1 MSAVPEIPITL
12 VICSNRPE
20 RSAAAIARIP
30 PLLGSQDFLLIIADI
45 RADQI
50 PEQVIRTAA
59 SESRARLLCNGQNLG
74 LAHSRN
80 KALKETTTR
89 HLIFIDDD
97 IFPTAQAL
105 HGLRG
110 ALAAGA
116 GIVGARIDADFQ
128 GRPAP
133 WFLTP
138 GQLHYLGSH
147 DPAQPASIW
156 GGSFGIDVEQALM
169 LGISFD
175 ENLGRVGDD
184 LASAEDTTF
193 VRALTAQ
200 GVRGEILHHVHTRHL
215 IDSSRL
221 TLAYLLRR
229 AFWQGR
235 SEVRRH
241 DTRHGI
247 SKEWQRNRSGGRLAL
262 AVLYTASV
270 LSGACWEAVMRC
282 GRGRAGLSGRASAS
296 GTRLHLDAIRHL
308 LTDGEVS
315 TCTYRRNDQ

>member
-1 MSAVPEIPITL
+1 MSAAPEIPITL
-12 VICSNRPE
+12 AICSNRPE
-20 RSAAAIARIP
+20 RFAVVVARIS
-30 PLLGSQDFLLIIADI
+30 PLLGSQDFLLMIADT

-50 PEQVIRTAA
+50 PKRVIRTATF
-59 SESRARLLCNGQNLG
+59 ESRARLLCNGQNLG
-74 LAHSRN
+74 LAYSRN

-89 HLIFIDDD
+89 YLIFFDDD
-97 IFPTAQAL
+97 IRPTSQAI
-105 HGLRG
+105 HGLCG

-116 GIVGARIDADFQ
+116 GIVGTRIDADLQ

-175 ENLGRVGDD
+175 ENLGRAGDD

-215 IDSSRL
+215 IDPSRL

-235 SEVRRH
+235 SEVRRR

-262 AVLYTASV
+262 AVLYMASV
-270 LSGACWEAVMRC
+270 LSGACWEGLARC
-282 GRGRAGLSGRASAS
+282 GRGRAGLSGGASARTPS
-296 GTRLHLDAIRHL
+296 PKL
-308 LTDGEVS
+308 
-315 TCTYRRNDQ
+315 RRNPGYAGLCSSGSPI

>member
-1 MSAVPEIPITL
+1 MSAAPEIPVTL
-12 VICSNRPE
+12 AICSNRPE
-20 RSAAAIARIP
+20 RFAVVVARIS
-30 PLLGSQDFLLIIADI
+30 PLLGSQDFLLIIADT

-50 PEQVIRTAA
+50 PEQVIRTAPF
-59 SESRARLLCNGQNLG
+59 ESRARLLCNGQNLG

-89 HLIFIDDD
+89 HLIFLDDD
-97 IFPTAQAL
+97 IRPTAQAL
-105 HGLRG
+105 QGLRG

-116 GIVGARIDADFQ
+116 GIVGTRIDADLQ
-128 GRPAP
+128 GRTAP

-200 GVRGEILHHVHTRHL
+200 GVRREILHHVHARHL
-215 IDSSRL
+215 IDPSRL

-262 AVLYTASV
+262 AVLYMASV
-270 LSGACWEAVMRC
+270 LSGACWEGLARC
-282 GRGRAGLSGRASAS
+282 GRGRAGLSRRASARW
-296 GTRLHLDAIRHL
+296 TRLHLDAVRH

-315 TCTYRRNDQ
+315 ADAFRRNGQ